1 MMGTPIAA
9 AHSYITKPISN
20 FVDELIKPTIHQL
33 TVVWDSGELSQLLEN
48 TLLPNSSCFLVTG
61 MLHLYIPTYTPK
73 RL

>member
-48 TLLPNSSCFLVTG
+48 TVLPNSSCFLVNG